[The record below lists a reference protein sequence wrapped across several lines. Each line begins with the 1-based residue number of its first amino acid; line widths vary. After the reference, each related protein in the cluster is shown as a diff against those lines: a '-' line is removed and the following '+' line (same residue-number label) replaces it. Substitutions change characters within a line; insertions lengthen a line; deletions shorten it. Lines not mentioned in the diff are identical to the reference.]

1 MKTMIIMMSLMMS
14 SLFPTMKNPLS
25 MGFTLLVQTGLS
37 CLLNGMNNYSY
48 WFSYLLFITYIGG
61 MMVLFIYMASIASNM
76 KFKFSLKL
84 MITMMIMTM
93 MLMMMSL
100 TDNTLMNENN
110 MNEFINYELMAK
122 NNNKEMLSI
131 MKMFNMPTM
140 MITIMLIIYLL
151 FTMISIIKITNKKEG
166 PLRTK
171 N

>member
-1 MKTMIIMMSLMMS
+1 MKMMIIMMSMLMS
-14 SLFPTMKNPLS
+14 TLFPTMKHPLS
-25 MGFTLLVQTGLS
+25 MGFILLMQTGLS
-37 CLLNGMNNYSY
+37 CMMNGMNNYSY
-48 WFSYLLFITYIGG
+48 WFSYLLFITFIGG

-76 KFKFSLKL
+76 TFKFSIKL
-84 MITMMIMTM
+84 MIMIMIMTM
-93 MLMMMSL
+93 LLMTMNMVD
-100 TDNTLMNENN
+100 TMLMNENN
-110 MNEFINYELMAK
+110 MNEFINYELMSK
-122 NNNKEMLSI
+122 NNNKEMMSI

>member
-1 MKTMIIMMSLMMS
+1 MKMMIIVMSMLMS
-14 SLFPTMKNPLS
+14 TLFPTMKHPLS
-25 MGFTLLVQTGLS
+25 MGFILLMQTGLS
-37 CLLNGMNNYSY
+37 CMMNGMNNYSY
-48 WFSYLLFITYIGG
+48 WFSYLLFITFIGG

-84 MITMMIMTM
+84 LIMMMIMTM
-93 MLMMMSL
+93 MLMMMNMMD
-100 TDNTLMNENN
+100 TMLMNENN
-110 MNEFINYELMAK
+110 MNEFINYELTAK

>member
-1 MKTMIIMMSLMMS
+1 MKMMIIMMSMLMS
-14 SLFPTMKNPLS
+14 TLFPTMKHPLS
-25 MGFTLLVQTGLS
+25 MGFILLTQTGLS
-37 CLLNGMNNYSY
+37 CMMNGMNNYSY
-48 WFSYLLFITYIGG
+48 WFSYLLFITFIGG

-76 KFKFSLKL
+76 KFKFSFKL
-84 MITMMIMTM
+84 LISMTIMTM
-93 MLMMMSL
+93 MLMTMNMMD
-100 TDNTLMNENN
+100 TMLMNENN

-131 MKMFNMPTM
+131 MKMFNMPTT

-166 PLRTK
+166 PLRKK

>member
-76 KFKFSLKL
+76 KFKFSIKL
-84 MITMMIMTM
+84 MIMMMIMTM
-93 MLMMMSL
+93 MLMMVSM

-110 MNEFINYELMAK
+110 MNEFINYELTAK